1 MSPRLVPLLLLLL
14 LAGCG
19 GHVEDPRPSVA
30 VTVVPEVWFVERLA
44 GDAVRVFPLVPPGA
58 NPSTFE
64 PSLEAR
70 TDLAR
75 ADLLVRVGHP
85 HFVLERTW
93 LREDAADRP
102 ANRVVSLLTGADV
115 DEHGHGDPHAWVS
128 PRRLGPFVDRLAAA
142 LEDLL
147 PEDAARIGERHRAL
161 VDTLAALDA
170 ELGSILAPARGCR
183 FYVVHEAWTAL
194 AEDYGLVQVALEHE
208 GKEPSPD
215 RLRRT
220 LEAARTDGT
229 RVLFTQPQFPRAGA
243 ATLAAELGAELRPLD
258 PLAPDWADNLRRAAR
273 ALAEACRR

>member
-1 MSPRLVPLLLLLL
+1 MKRSALVLLLLL

-19 GHVEDPRPSVA
+19 ESATDPRPSVA
-30 VTVVPEVWFVERLA
+30 VTVVPEVWFVEQLA

-93 LREDAADRP
+93 LREDAAARP
-102 ANRVVSLLTGADV
+102 ADRVVSLLEGADL
-115 DEHGHGDPHAWVS
+115 DEHGHGDPHAWIS

-142 LEDLL
+142 LESLL
-147 PEDAARIGERHRAL
+147 PEEAARIEERHRAL
-161 VDTLAALDA
+161 ADTLAVLDA
-170 ELGSILAPARGCR
+170 ELTAILAPARGCR
-183 FYVVHEAWTAL
+183 FYVVHEGWTAL
-194 AEDYGLVQVALEHE
+194 AEDYGLEQVALEHE

-220 LEAARTDGT
+220 LEMARTDGA

-243 ATLAAELGAELRPLD
+243 ATVAGELGATLRPLD
-258 PLAPDWADNLRRAAR
+258 PLAGDWPDNLRRAAR
-273 ALAEACRR
+273 AIAEACRR